1 MNKKQFDE
9 WEKAT
14 TNFDFDE
21 KLIRMQMKRSKIKH
35 VSIRFLQS
43 FITVFA
49 LLFILSNTS
58 QSFVNATR
66 NIPILNKLTEALNI
80 NESIKFAMEND
91 YIQVFDQTVEEDD
104 LKVVVDSMLVDEKS
118 IYVFYNVY
126 SNDEKLNPADYIVSA
141 SLPNEDDGSLSLQS
155 PSDDYDMIEY
165 VFIDGTDISTYSS
178 FYMDVQHRGQILH
191 VELPIDTS
199 KIAKKKEVKV
209 NQTIDI
215 EDQKLTIE
223 KIEIYPLSLRIYVQE
238 DENNRYMLAH
248 PKFTLIINGEK
259 VERFGLLALNDVY
272 FIDTPYFI
280 SDDFEIIL
288 ESVELIEKPGI
299 VTFDIESETLY
310 GSTESVELVEAGYDE
325 YGGLDII
332 IKNKTT
338 PREDT
343 DQLLLSEDHCTATY
357 WMTHYPKEE
366 KIVYNQFHFSK
377 ETVEN
382 TDQLTFTLNIGK
394 TVEIDEK
401 LKVK

>member
-35 VSIRFLQS
+35 FSIRFLQS
-43 FITVFA
+43 FIAVFA

-91 YIQVFDQTVEEDD
+91 YIQVFGLTVEEDD
-104 LKVVVDSMLVDEKS
+104 LKVVVDSMLIDEKS

-126 SNDEKLNPADYIVSA
+126 SNDEKLNPADYTVSA
-141 SLPNEDDGSLSLQS
+141 SLPNEDDGSLSFQS

-199 KIAKKKEVKV
+199 KIAKKKEVMV
-209 NQTIDI
+209 NQ
-215 EDQKLTIE
+215 QLTL
-223 KIEIYPLSLRIYVQE
+223 K
-238 DENNRYMLAH
+238 
-248 PKFTLIINGEK
+248 
-259 VERFGLLALNDVY
+259 
-272 FIDTPYFI
+272 
-280 SDDFEIIL
+280 
-288 ESVELIEKPGI
+288 
-299 VTFDIESETLY
+299 
-310 GSTESVELVEAGYDE
+310 
-325 YGGLDII
+325 
-332 IKNKTT
+332 IKN
-338 PREDT
+338 
-343 DQLLLSEDHCTATY
+343 
-357 WMTHYPKEE
+357 
-366 KIVYNQFHFSK
+366 
-377 ETVEN
+377 
-382 TDQLTFTLNIGK
+382 
-394 TVEIDEK
+394 
-401 LKVK
+401 

>member
-21 KLIRMQMKRSKIKH
+21 KFIRMQMKRSKIKH
-35 VSIRFLQS
+35 FSLRFLQS

-91 YIQVFDQTVEEDD
+91 YIQVFGLTVEEDD
-104 LKVVVDSMLVDEKS
+104 LKIVVDSMLIDEKS

-126 SNDEKLNPADYIVSA
+126 LDNKKLNQADYTVSA
-141 SLPNEDDGSLSLQS
+141 SLPNEDDGSLSLS

-199 KIAKKKEVKV
+199 KIAKKKEVMV

-215 EDQKLTIE
+215 KDQKFTIE

-310 GSTESVELVEAGYDE
+310 DPTESVELVETSYDE
-325 YGGLDII
+325 FGGLDVI
-332 IKNKTT
+332 IKNKIT
-338 PREDT
+338 PREDSN
-343 DQLLLSEDHCTATY
+343 QLLFAEDDSTTTY

-366 KIVYNQFHFSK
+366 KIVYNEFHFSK

-394 TVEIDEK
+394 TVEINEK